1 MIEKFLM
8 KYHVEF
14 DIDLK
19 KNPYKGTYIALE
31 GLDGSGKTTQV
42 DELTKYFKN
51 LGREVIRTH
60 EPRRDGAMGK
70 LVQDVL
76 EENTHITEVAI
87 QYLFAA
93 QRAVYLEELVIPALK
108 RGAIVITD
116 RCFWSS
122 IPYGLLD
129 RFESGKDENA
139 GQLLASLSVLSM
151 YHEFIAPDFSFVLD
165 VSVET
170 AGKRLVKKGGIEL
183 YEKKEKLKKI
193 KKGYEFLLSKFSDSL
208 ISIDAENAVDN
219 VTAQILSHIKSLKK

>member
-1 MIEKFLM
+1 ME
-8 KYHVEF
+8 YHVEF

-19 KNPYKGTYIALE
+19 KNPYKGIYIALE

-42 DELTKYFKN
+42 DELTKHFEK
-51 LGREVIRTH
+51 LGRRVIRTH
-60 EPRRDGAMGK
+60 EPRRDGVMGR

-76 EENTHITEVAI
+76 KQNTKITEVAI

-93 QRAVYLEELVIPALK
+93 QRAVHLEELVIPALK
-108 RGAIVITD
+108 KGAVVITD

-129 RFESGKDENA
+129 RFESGKKENA
-139 GQLLASLSVLSM
+139 DQLLASLSVLSM
-151 YHEFIAPDFSFVLD
+151 YHEFIVPDFSFVLD

-170 AGKRLVKKGGIEL
+170 AGKRLAQKSAAEL
-183 YEKKEKLKKI
+183 YEKKEKLTKI
-193 KKGYEFLLSKFSDSL
+193 KKGYKFLLSKFSDSL
-208 ISIDAENAVDN
+208 IAIDAENPVDA